1 MLKLDLNVNE
11 RKIMFIRLI
20 TSFLAFVIFA
30 TPALAREQINIVG
43 SSTVF
48 PFSTAVAERFG
59 KSTEFKTPVVE
70 STGSGGGMKLFCAGI
85 GENTPDITNASRR
98 IKESEANKCS
108 DNGVTPIEAKIGFDG
123 IVMANSRSSD
133 RLEVTRKQIF
143 LALAKNIPDSNGELI
158 PNPYSNWSEI
168 DSSLPNVRI
177 EVLGPPPTS
186 GTRDAFAELALEGGC
201 KEFDFI
207 KDMKK
212 TDKSAYKSLCH
223 TIREDGAYVEAGEN
237 DNLIVQKL
245 QANPS
250 AFGVFGYSF
259 LEQNSDSV
267 QGSIVNGVEPEFEE
281 IASGNY
287 PIARSL
293 YFYVKKEHIGIIPGI
308 TEFMTEFTKEDTWGE
323 DGYLVDKG
331 LIPLS
336 EDSRNQ
342 WSDKI
347 NNLEPLKLD

>member
-1 MLKLDLNVNE
+1 
-11 RKIMFIRLI
+11 MFIRLI

-85 GENTPDITNASRR
+85 GENTPDITNSSRR
-98 IKESEANKCS
+98 IKESEANNCS

-123 IVMANSRSSD
+123 IVMANSRDSA

-143 LALAKNIPDSNGELI
+143 LALAKNIPDSNGEII

-168 DSSLPNVRI
+168 DGSLPDLRI
-177 EVLGPPPTS
+177 EILGPPPTS

-207 KDMKK
+207 KAMKK
-212 TDKSAYKSLCH
+212 NDKSAYKSLCH

-245 QANPS
+245 QASPS

-259 LEQNSDSV
+259 LEQNSDLV
-267 QGSIVNGVEPEFEE
+267 QGSIVNGIEPEFEE

-308 TEFMTEFTKEDTWGE
+308 TEFMTEFTKEDTWGD
-323 DGYLVDKG
+323 DGYLADKG

-347 NNLEPLKLD
+347 NDLEPLKLN